1 MRRATSRR
9 RGSSST
15 RRRTTWATFD
25 DAVSVATGG
34 THWQTN
40 NMLTNYSGAGG
51 SIAGITVART
61 HLRLTQTSQA
71 TAGDRF
77 YFGIVRGQNEDV
89 GADIAGAPRPLNDFY
104 EDWAWWACYTT
115 QASTG
120 AGPTWGEKASNVL
133 EIDLR
138 AKRKL
143 PELQMTWNYVLQVAA
158 TATSPATF
166 RISGRALILL
176 P

>member
-1 MRRATSRR
+1 MAARR
-9 RGSSST
+9 RRMRSGSS
-15 RRRTTWATFD
+15 RRTTWATFD

-40 NMLTNYSGAGG
+40 NMLTNYTGAGG
-51 SIAGITVART
+51 PVAGITVLRT
-61 HLRLTQTSQA
+61 HIRITQTSAA
-71 TAGDRF
+71 TAADRL

-89 GADIAGAPRPLNDFY
+89 GADTAGAVRPLNDFY
-104 EDWAWWACYTT
+104 ADWAFWAAYTT

-133 EIDLR
+133 QLDLR
-138 AKRKL
+138 ARRKL
-143 PELQMTWNYVLQVAA
+143 PELQMSWNYVLQQALA
-158 TATSPATF
+158 TTSPATY
-166 RISGRALILL
+166 RVSGRVLIAL